1 MLIMCWAPWILQAQ
15 STRIS
20 VIFLEHSLGQIVP
33 IMILTGLV
41 YPVSSGTLYR
51 IVQTSSFFCPFFL
64 GSNIQDRLL
73 HVKWRLK
80 DPNHNRKTHYDP
92 SGHGDISTFVS
103 SRDRWYVP
111 YSAHLGSP
119 AKGPGLLSY
128 NALARQ
134 FRWSW
139 LWVWNGRS
147 CGCLVPSPLY
157 CARPMQFGWRGP
169 SEFFVSDNSPKCI
182 EREGLERHRTGTR
195 EGLVVRSIGKCGSRI
210 KILKSGIRIL
220 Q

>member
-1 MLIMCWAPWILQAQ
+1 ML
-15 STRIS
+15 
-20 VIFLEHSLGQIVP
+20 
-33 IMILTGLV
+33 
-41 YPVSSGTLYR
+41 GTLDFTGSEHMDFCNFFRAQPWSNSSHYDFNRLSLSCFLRCTVSYR
-51 IVQTSSFFCPFFL
+51 SNLKLFCPFFL
-64 GSNIQDRLL
+64 GSHIQDRLL

-182 EREGLERHRTGTR
+182 EREGLERHRKGTR

-210 KILKSGIRIL
+210 KILKSGIRIV